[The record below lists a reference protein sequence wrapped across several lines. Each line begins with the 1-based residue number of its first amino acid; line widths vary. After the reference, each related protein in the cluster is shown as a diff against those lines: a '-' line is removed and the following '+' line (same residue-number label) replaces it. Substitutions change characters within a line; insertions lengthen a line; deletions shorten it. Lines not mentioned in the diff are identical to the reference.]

1 MAFGP
6 VSLNAKLDLKR
17 LNNEKQE
24 EMETKVSIHSQP

>member
-17 LNNEKQE
+17 LNEEKKE